1 MPGSRRHVGDGR
13 LESQEQK
20 VRKRFE
26 TVALPHLDAV
36 HRMARRLS
44 AAEGEAD
51 DLVQETFM
59 RAYRAFGSFELREYG
74 AKPWLLKILHNV
86 VYTRRGQVRRQPS
99 LLDDADF
106 DNFAGQVAQEPLDV
120 LVDGDVNW
128 ELFDQELKWAVEEL
142 QPEYRTVLV
151 LWALEDLSYREIAT
165 VCDCPIGTVM
175 SRLYRAR
182 QQVGPRLV
190 EFAASQN
197 LKAERF
203 RP

>member
-1 MPGSRRHVGDGR
+1 MGDGR
-13 LESQEQK
+13 LASQERK

-36 HRMARRLS
+36 YRMARRLS
-44 AAEGEAD
+44 ASESEAD

-59 RAYRAFGSFELREYG
+59 RAYRAFGRFELREYG

-86 VYTRRGQVRRQPS
+86 FYTRCGQERRQPS

-106 DNFAGQVAQEPLDV
+106 DNFADQVMQEPLET

-142 QPEYRTVLV
+142 QPDRL
-151 LWALEDLSYREIAT
+151 LSTSFEARL
-165 VCDCPIGTVM
+165 PI
-175 SRLYRAR
+175 R
-182 QQVGPRLV
+182 
-190 EFAASQN
+190 
-197 LKAERF
+197 
-203 RP
+203 